1 MHATFRFGNQS
12 CSAACR
18 IPHTAYPKP
27 KSSNQNQISSFSRR
41 FKFTCHSHSVTPS
54 SKRTSRRC
62 RAPTWLCHVQ
72 PQAHTIVFSIVEP
85 RNHMSSRSR
94 TLPRSWLWLTDDW
107 QQRLSLVWQHSRS
120 QRFPETNS
128 QSVRVD
134 DRTISI
140 KRMTAQGP
148 RLKQSLL
155 SFMIMTYDLRLFKDY
170 LWLWIIELWFMTM
183 SETMIIS
190 TCWQCWH
197 DSGLWRFT

>member
-1 MHATFRFGNQS
+1 MRHSDSEIRVAQQHAAYRM
-12 CSAACR
+12 
-18 IPHTAYPKP
+18 PHTLSLNLQIRT
-27 KSSNQNQISSFSRR
+27 KSLPSPDGSNL
-41 FKFTCHSHSVTPS
+41 TCHSQSVTPS
-54 SKRTSRRC
+54 SKRTRRRC

-85 RNHMSSRSR
+85 RNHMSCRSR

-155 SFMIMTYDLRLFKDY
+155 SFMIYDLRLTT
-170 LWLWIIELWFMTM
+170 I
-183 SETMIIS
+183 
-190 TCWQCWH
+190 
-197 DSGLWRFT
+197 